1 MNQNDVSRK
10 LAEQIC
16 QKKID
21 EYFKNKNV
29 KLDNE
34 NFRLQISFWKELG
47 KTHLTKYDLQKESP
61 IIRALNEISNEKIK
75 SCMNQI
81 LTHESEESEDSEN
94 SKGVD

>member
-61 IIRALNEISNEKIK
+61 IIRALNEICKEKIK
-75 SCMNQI
+75 SCLNKLI
-81 LTHESEESEDSEN
+81 INDSEDSEDSEN

>member
-21 EYFKNKNV
+21 EYFKKKNI
-29 KLDNE
+29 KLENE
-34 NFRLQISFWKELG
+34 NLKLQISFWKELG
-47 KTHLTKYDLQKESP
+47 KTHLTNYDLQKESP
-61 IIRALNEISNEKIK
+61 IIRSLNELCKENIK
-75 SCMNQI
+75 LCLNKLI
-81 LTHESEESEDSEN
+81 INDSEDSEDSKD